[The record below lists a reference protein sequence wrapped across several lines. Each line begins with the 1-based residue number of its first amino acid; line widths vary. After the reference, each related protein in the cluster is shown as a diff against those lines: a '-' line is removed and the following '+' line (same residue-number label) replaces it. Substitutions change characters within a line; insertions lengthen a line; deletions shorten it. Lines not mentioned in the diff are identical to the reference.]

1 MFGRR
6 RHAAAVPVAPVP
18 QLTDAQIL
26 ELVHTKVAE
35 LIGENG
41 EWTVIRRAQGD
52 TDTIFH
58 SILAQSVSVG
68 IAAAIAE
75 ARRRLEAGEALSE
88 PQHLAPAVADEPV
101 VTVAVAE
108 TVAPEALP
116 VVVEAIGTEAMGT
129 ETIGTEAMGTEEAP
143 AALQEQPEQE
153 PAAFSWEP
161 APITQWTDLRKP
173 VTGEF
178 PAVAHRTA
186 A

>member
-6 RHAAAVPVAPVP
+6 RHAAAVPAAPVP

-35 LIGENG
+35 LIGVNG
-41 EWTVIRRAQGD
+41 EWTVIRRAHDD

-68 IAAAIAE
+68 IAAALAE
-75 ARRRLEAGEALSE
+75 ARRRLEAGESLTE
-88 PQHLAPAVADEPV
+88 PQHLAPVVADAPADVDASAAPGSAHVAVETPAALEAPIADAPAAQIPAAE
-101 VTVAVAE
+101 VAVAE
-108 TVAPEALP
+108 T
-116 VVVEAIGTEAMGT
+116 
-129 ETIGTEAMGTEEAP
+129 
-143 AALQEQPEQE
+143 E
-153 PAAFSWEP
+153 PAAFGWEP

-178 PAVAHRTA
+178 PLVSHRNA

>member
-6 RHAAAVPVAPVP
+6 RHAAAVPAAPVP

-26 ELVHTKVAE
+26 EIVHTKVSE
-35 LIGENG
+35 LIGTDG
-41 EWTVIRRAQGD
+41 EWTVVRRAQDD

-68 IAAAIAE
+68 IAAALAE
-75 ARRRLEAGEALSE
+75 ARRRLEAGESLSE
-88 PQHLAPAVADEPV
+88 PQHLAPAVADEPAGAAAAAEP
-101 VTVAVAE
+101 TVAEPAPVA
-108 TVAPEALP
+108 
-116 VVVEAIGTEAMGT
+116 
-129 ETIGTEAMGTEEAP
+129 AP
-143 AALQEQPEQE
+143 AAEEETPAELE

-178 PAVAHRTA
+178 PLVSHRTA

>member
-1 MFGRR
+1 M
-6 RHAAAVPVAPVP
+6 VPAAPVP

-41 EWTVIRRAQGD
+41 EWTVVRRAHDD

-75 ARRRLEAGEALSE
+75 ARRRLEAGESLSE
-88 PQHLAPAVADEPV
+88 PQHLATAVVDAPLASTAPAEEQRASHVAAETPAVA
-101 VTVAVAE
+101 TA
-108 TVAPEALP
+108 T
-116 VVVEAIGTEAMGT
+116 AI
-129 ETIGTEAMGTEEAP
+129 EAP
-143 AALQEQPEQE
+143 AAETAPAAEVEAE
-153 PAAFSWEP
+153 PAAFGWEP

-178 PAVAHRTA
+178 PLVSHRTA

>member
-6 RHAAAVPVAPVP
+6 RHAAAVPVAPVAQSTSA

-26 ELVHTKVAE
+26 ELVHTKVSE
-35 LIGENG
+35 LIGTNG
-41 EWTVIRRAQGD
+41 EWTVIRRAQDD

-75 ARRRLEAGEALSE
+75 ARRRLEAGESLSE
-88 PQHLAPAVADEPV
+88 PQHLAPPVADEPRAAAV
-101 VTVAVAE
+101 EPSEVATVE
-108 TVAPEALP
+108 TPAAD
-116 VVVEAIGTEAMGT
+116 
-129 ETIGTEAMGTEEAP
+129 AP
-143 AALQEQPEQE
+143 AADAPAAELE
-153 PAAFSWEP
+153 PAAFGWEP

-178 PAVAHRTA
+178 PVIAHRSA

>member
-6 RHAAAVPVAPVP
+6 RHAAVVPAAPVP

-41 EWTVIRRAQGD
+41 EWTVIRRAHDD

-75 ARRRLEAGEALSE
+75 ARRCLEAGEALSE
-88 PQHLAPAVADEPV
+88 PQHLAPSVAD
-101 VTVAVAE
+101 
-108 TVAPEALP
+108 
-116 VVVEAIGTEAMGT
+116 
-129 ETIGTEAMGTEEAP
+129 AP
-143 AALQEQPEQE
+143 AAAATEVVAEPVPVVETPAAEVVPAAEPQ

-178 PAVAHRTA
+178 PLVSDRSA

>member
-6 RHAAAVPVAPVP
+6 RHAAAEPAAPVP

-41 EWTVIRRAQGD
+41 EWTVVRRANDD

-75 ARRRLEAGEALSE
+75 ARRRLEAGESLSE
-88 PQHLAPAVADEPV
+88 PQHLAPAVTDEPV
-101 VTVAVAE
+101 AVAVAVDTE
-108 TVAPEALP
+108 VAPTATQVDADAP
-116 VVVEAIGTEAMGT
+116 HTVVEAPVAEA
-129 ETIGTEAMGTEEAP
+129 
-143 AALQEQPEQE
+143 E

-178 PAVAHRTA
+178 PLVSHRTA

>member
-6 RHAAAVPVAPVP
+6 RHAAVVPVAPVP

-35 LIGENG
+35 LIGVNG
-41 EWTVIRRAQGD
+41 EWTVIRRAHDD

-68 IAAAIAE
+68 IAAALAE

-88 PQHLAPAVADEPV
+88 PQHLAPSVADAPAPAEAAEVIATPAEAAVETPAAVADVP
-101 VTVAVAE
+101 VAE
-108 TVAPEALP
+108 A
-116 VVVEAIGTEAMGT
+116 
-129 ETIGTEAMGTEEAP
+129 
-143 AALQEQPEQE
+143 Q

-178 PAVAHRTA
+178 PLVSVRSA

>member
-1 MFGRR
+1 M
-6 RHAAAVPVAPVP
+6 VPAAPVP

-26 ELVHTKVAE
+26 ELVHGKVAE
-35 LIGENG
+35 LIGEDG
-41 EWTVIRRAQGD
+41 EWTVVRRAQDD

-75 ARRRLEAGEALSE
+75 ARRRLESGESLSE
-88 PQHLAPAVADEPV
+88 PQHLAATVEDAPISPAQEQPAAHVAVEAPAVA
-101 VTVAVAE
+101 TAA
-108 TVAPEALP
+108 AA
-116 VVVEAIGTEAMGT
+116 
-129 ETIGTEAMGTEEAP
+129 EAP
-143 AALQEQPEQE
+143 AAAVETAPAAEAE
-153 PAAFSWEP
+153 PAAFGWEP

-178 PAVAHRTA
+178 PLVSHRSA

>member
-1 MFGRR
+1 M
-6 RHAAAVPVAPVP
+6 APVP

-35 LIGENG
+35 LIGADG
-41 EWTVIRRAQGD
+41 EWTVVRRALDD

-75 ARRRLEAGEALSE
+75 ARRRIETGESLSE
-88 PQHLAPAVADEPV
+88 PQHLAPVLRDAPAPVEAPAVATASEAEPAEPAA
-101 VTVAVAE
+101 AVAE
-108 TVAPEALP
+108 TPAEPAQAVA
-116 VVVEAIGTEAMGT
+116 
-129 ETIGTEAMGTEEAP
+129 
-143 AALQEQPEQE
+143 E
-153 PAAFSWEP
+153 PAAMAWEP

-178 PAVAHRTA
+178 PLVSQRTA

>member
-1 MFGRR
+1 MP
-6 RHAAAVPVAPVP
+6 AAPAP

-26 ELVHTKVAE
+26 ELVHGKVSE
-35 LIGENG
+35 LIGADG
-41 EWTVIRRAQGD
+41 EWTVVRRAQDD

-75 ARRRLEAGEALSE
+75 ARRRLEAGESLTA
-88 PQHLAPAVADEPV
+88 PQHLAASVADAPV
-101 VTVAVAE
+101 EAEVVPAHVAE
-108 TVAPEALP
+108 PAPVAEVPAAE
-116 VVVEAIGTEAMGT
+116 V
-129 ETIGTEAMGTEEAP
+129 EAP
-143 AALQEQPEQE
+143 AVEAE
-153 PAAFSWEP
+153 PAAFGWEP

-178 PAVAHRTA
+178 PLVSHRTA

>member
-6 RHAAAVPVAPVP
+6 RHAAVVPVAPVP

-35 LIGENG
+35 LIGVNG
-41 EWTVIRRAQGD
+41 EWTVIRRAHDD

-68 IAAAIAE
+68 IAAALAE

-88 PQHLAPAVADEPV
+88 PQHLAPSVAD
-101 VTVAVAE
+101 
-108 TVAPEALP
+108 APAP
-116 VVVEAIGTEAMGT
+116 VEAAEVVPVPA
-129 ETIGTEAMGTEEAP
+129 AAAVEAP
-143 AALQEQPEQE
+143 AAVVDAPVAEAQ

-173 VTGEF
+173 V
-178 PAVAHRTA
+178 
-186 A
+186 

>member
-6 RHAAAVPVAPVP
+6 RHAAAVPAAPVP

-26 ELVHTKVAE
+26 ELVHGKVSE
-35 LIGENG
+35 LIGEDG
-41 EWTVIRRAQGD
+41 EWTVVRRAQDD

-58 SILAQSVSVG
+58 SSLAQSVSVG

-75 ARRRLEAGEALSE
+75 ARRRLEAGESLTE
-88 PQHLAPAVADEPV
+88 PQHLAASVADAPV
-101 VTVAVAE
+101 EAEVEHAHVAE
-108 TVAPEALP
+108 PAPVAEVPAAE
-116 VVVEAIGTEAMGT
+116 VEAPVAEA
-129 ETIGTEAMGTEEAP
+129 
-143 AALQEQPEQE
+143 E
-153 PAAFSWEP
+153 PAAFGWEP

-178 PAVAHRTA
+178 PLVSHRTA